1 MNQSTDR
8 FRLLMFFILKLLLF
22 ITLVAFKQY
31 QPERVLALARE
42 LNFQNFSAMCLST
55 IDDDLFMLGVISL
68 LDKMQHLSIE
78 QIYIS
83 NIHYNNTV

>member
-1 MNQSTDR
+1 LT
-8 FRLLMFFILKLLLF
+8 
-22 ITLVAFKQY
+22 T
-31 QPERVLALARE
+31 P
-42 LNFQNFSAMCLST
+42 AMCLST

-83 NIHYNNTV
+83 NIH